1 MLFKRGAGTEGK
13 NYSEDSKDLS
23 GPLETS
29 KEKNEPCMFV
39 FLMLF
44 SHLIFFSLS
53 NHSLC
58 YTVTL
63 LLTFLFRV

>member
-1 MLFKRGAGTEGK
+1 MLFKRGVGTEGK
-13 NYSEDSKDLS
+13 NYSKNSKDLF
-23 GPLETS
+23 GPLVTS
-29 KEKNEPCMFV
+29 KEKNRPYVFA

-44 SHLIFFSLS
+44 SDLILSLS

-63 LLTFLFRV
+63 LLTFLFCV